1 MSDRVAV
8 VLCNLGGPDSLAA
21 VRPFLFNLFSDPDI
35 FRLPLG
41 WLTQRPFASLIA
53 WRRAPEAAHGYAA
66 IGGKSPI
73 LEFTRAQAQA
83 LQQALA
89 DNGPFDVHVCMRYW
103 HPLTD
108 EVVAMLKQKNY
119 ARVILLPLYPQY
131 SITTTG
137 SAYNE
142 FQRQC
147 RRQNYQPTVTLVR
160 QWYDQPDYQAA
171 IVDTLRAEL
180 KKFPDPDPA
189 RIELLFSAHGLPQ
202 KIVNGGDPYERQIRA
217 TYDAVRAQLGWPN
230 TMLCYQSRVGP
241 LEWLRPYTDDVI
253 REKAAAG
260 VKQMLVYPIAF
271 VSDHVETL
279 FELGITYAEL
289 ARAQGITHYRVAPAL
304 NSHPRFIAA
313 LKSLVLNAVPA
324 P

>member
-73 LEFTRAQAQA
+73 LEYTCAQAQA
-83 LQQALA
+83 LQEALA
-89 DNGPFDVHVCMRYW
+89 GSGAFDVHVCMRYW

-189 RIELLFSAHGLPQ
+189 HIELLFSAHGLPQ
-202 KIVNGGDPYERQIRA
+202 KIVDGGDPYERQIRA
-217 TYDAVRAQLGWPN
+217 TFDAVRAQLGWPN

-241 LEWLRPYTDDVI
+241 LEWLRPYIQDVI
-253 REKAAAG
+253 RDKAAAG

-313 LKSLVLNAVPA
+313 LKSLVLNAAPA

>member
-1 MSDRVAV
+1 MSDRTAV
-8 VLCNLGGPDSLAA
+8 VLCNLGGPDSLEA

-41 WLTQRPFASLIA
+41 WLTQKPFAALIA

-73 LEFTRAQAQA
+73 LDYTRAQAEA
-83 LQQALA
+83 LQEALVR
-89 DNGPFDVHVCMRYW
+89 GPYDVHVCMRYW

-108 EVVAMLKQKNY
+108 EVVAKLKEKNY
-119 ARVILLPLYPQY
+119 TRIILMPLYPQY

-147 RRQNYQPTVTLVR
+147 RRQDYRPVVTLVR

-171 IVDTLRAEL
+171 IAETLRAEL

-189 RIELLFSAHGLPQ
+189 RVELLFSAHGLPQ
-202 KIVNGGDPYERQIRA
+202 KVVNAGDPYERQIRA
-217 TYDAVRAQLGWPN
+217 TYEALREQLGWPN
-230 TMLCYQSRVGP
+230 TTLCYQSRVGP

-260 VKQMLVYPIAF
+260 VRQMLVYPIAF

-289 ARAQGITHYRVAPAL
+289 ARAQGIAHYRVCPAL

-313 LKSLVLNAVPA
+313 LKSLVLNATPA